1 MDPLD
6 RIQEAVGHSFRDPEL
21 LSTAMLHRSFTAE
34 HALDDSYER
43 LEFLGDA
50 VLQLSVTDYLY
61 EEYPTMAEGEMAKV
75 RAAVVNER
83 ALAQLAREWS
93 LGAALRLGRGEEMTG
108 GREKE
113 SILSDAVEAVLGA
126 VYVDAGFE
134 TVRRLILRHWSDLVD
149 ERAAFPGRL
158 DYKTRLQERLARL
171 GLRPRYAVEED
182 GPEHAKEFTA
192 KVWADGELLGE
203 GCGSRRLGGPGRHRR
218 CLSFPRSSR
227 SAATWSRSSSGVASR
242 RWRWGVPGCCAAS
255 RTLPTSPLGCGG
267 AASNVCPATG
277 SSSSPT

>member
-1 MDPLD
+1 MTVEPLD
-6 RIQEAVGHSFRDPEL
+6 TIQQAIGHSFEDPAL
-21 LSTAMLHRSFTAE
+21 LSMAMLHRSHAAE
-34 HALDDSYER
+34 HALGDSYER

-61 EEYPTMAEGEMAKV
+61 EEYPAMPEGEMAKV

-83 ALAQLAREWS
+83 SLAQLARRWG
-93 LGAALRLGRGEEMTG
+93 LGDALRLGRGEELTG

-126 VYVDAGFE
+126 VYLDAGFE

-149 ERAAFPGRL
+149 ERATSPGRL

-192 KVWADGELLGE
+192 KVWANGELLGE
-203 GCGSRRLGGPGRHRR
+203 GSGRSKKRAEQD
-218 CLSFPRSSR
+218 
-227 SAATWSRSSSGVASR
+227 AAR
-242 RWRWGVPGCCAAS
+242 AAS
-255 RTLPTSPLGCGG
+255 EALD
-267 AASNVCPATG
+267 ATG
-277 SSSSPT
+277 DA

>member
-1 MDPLD
+1 MTRDPLS
-6 RIQEAVGHSFRDPEL
+6 RIQEAVGYSFTDAGL
-21 LSTAMLHRSFTAE
+21 LATAMLHRSYTAE
-34 HALDDSYER
+34 HTLDDSYER

-50 VLQLSVTDYLY
+50 VLQLSVTHYLY

-83 ALAQLAREWS
+83 ALAVLAREWN

-113 SILSDAVEAVLGA
+113 SILSDAVESVLGA
-126 VYVDAGFE
+126 IYLDADFV
-134 TVRRLILRHWSDLVD
+134 TVRRIILRHWGDMVD

-158 DYKTRLQERLARL
+158 DYKTRLQEHLAHL

-203 GCGSRRLGGPGRHRR
+203 GSGRSKKRAEQD
-218 CLSFPRSSR
+218 
-227 SAATWSRSSSGVASR
+227 AAR
-242 RWRWGVPGCCAAS
+242 AAS
-255 RTLPTSPLGCGG
+255 EAL
-267 AASNVCPATG
+267 AAAG
-277 SSSSPT
+277 DA

>member
-203 GCGSRRLGGPGRHRR
+203 GSGRSKKRAEQDAAR
-218 CLSFPRSSR
+218 AASEAL
-227 SAATWSRSSSGVASR
+227 AATGDA
-242 RWRWGVPGCCAAS
+242 
-255 RTLPTSPLGCGG
+255 
-267 AASNVCPATG
+267 
-277 SSSSPT
+277 